1 MMNNILIL
9 CTISFLIL
17 LSLSFVDNI
26 KINKFALNTINQKV
40 IDSCTDSDV
49 FMIKISNKFNKLSIN
64 ILCEDGKNVSFHI

>member
-1 MMNNILIL
+1 MNNILIVVV
-9 CTISFLIL
+9 ISFVILIS
-17 LSLSFVDNI
+17 LSLTDNI

-49 FMIKISNKFNKLSIN
+49 FMIKLSNVFGKLSIN